1 MVWWVK
7 FFKQTTKISGRAI
20 KVTSDWRANDLI
32 VRIGSWNSGS
42 NNRTDSDHYRSG
54 ISDNRIV
61 NSFSRVCSNPT
72 QNMFS
77 FQRII
82 NSLCDLF
89 LSATIWMNLM
99 EKLHFT
105 PLNYISFYTCKDL
118 IWLESKTGMDP
129 GPRSPN
135 NEFIECRKES

>member
-1 MVWWVK
+1 MVWRVK

-42 NNRTDSDHYRSG
+42 YNRTDSDHYRNGVS
-54 ISDNRIV
+54 NNLIV
-61 NSFSRVCSNPT
+61 NSFSCVHSNPT

-89 LSATIWMNLM
+89 LSAIIWMNLTG
-99 EKLHFT
+99 KLHFT
-105 PLNYISFYTCKDL
+105 PLNYISFYTYSLKL
-118 IWLESKTGMDP
+118 W
-129 GPRSPN
+129 
-135 NEFIECRKES
+135 ECRLPPKLLL